1 MACLHYTW
9 QFVVVSLETLT
20 ESFTKN
26 GNKPNMQEINLICI
40 QGQTEIAGTLIEKG
54 ANVNHLNKY
63 GRSALYY
70 AALNGNN

>member
-1 MACLHYTW
+1 MARLHYTW
-9 QFVVVSLETLT
+9 QFVVVSLETFT
-20 ESFTKN
+20 ESSTKN
-26 GNKPNMQEINLICI
+26 ENKPDIQEINLICI

-70 AALNGNN
+70 AALDGNN